1 MALEEAH
8 NSVISSAAPP
18 AGGLSS
24 ESLILLEVFLVVV
37 VVVVVAA
44 LLVEIDSQR
53 KACAPPNIRIASAI
67 NPCECKITTA
77 NEDNHGDVKSN
88 DDAIVEYMSGS
99 GNVFLRL

>member
-1 MALEEAH
+1 LALEEAH

-24 ESLILLEVFLVVV
+24 ESLILLEVFLV